1 MLTRLQPAF
10 SSRYL
15 TQDIMAELRNTELP
29 IFSAVQLPTKVE
41 VTKKHNGEL
50 HKMHVSVHSYTA

>member
-1 MLTRLQPAF
+1 
-10 SSRYL
+10 
-15 TQDIMAELRNTELP
+15 MAELRNTELP